1 MQICV
6 LSDSDLKEFD
16 PSQYLRAYTW
26 EMFIPQR
33 PVIDFIGRLA
43 EENHFDVYFNL
54 CDGAENEKE
63 DYSGSGIV
71 CALEELRLPFTGAN
85 SCFYDPSR
93 EEMQSI
99 AEANGIRFARG
110 VNIRD
115 LDELSHLESLR
126 YPLMVKHPH
135 SFASTAMTRNSRVEA
150 PSKLRE
156 QVKRICN
163 RFGSAR
169 VEEFI
174 EGAEFTVLVVDNPD
188 DLNDLFVYP
197 PAELILPPGENF
209 LHARVKWKEWV
220 YLKPVNDRALSLKL
234 MEMAR
239 AMYIAMHGVG
249 YARCDIRMG
258 RDGNLYMI
266 EINPNSGI
274 LFKPEDL
281 GPADVMMEY
290 DAEGHA
296 GFLDRIFRA
305 AVIRNK
311 AQIKPTTKQ
320 ECQLQNQ
327 N

>member
-1 MQICV
+1 MFAGL
-6 LSDSDLKEFD
+6 LS
-16 PSQYLRAYTW
+16 
-26 EMFIPQR
+26 
-33 PVIDFIGRLA
+33 
-43 EENHFDVYFNL
+43 ENHFDVYFNL
-54 CDGAENEKE
+54 CDGSEDGQE
-63 DYSGSGIV
+63 DYSGLDV
-71 CALEELRLPFTGAN
+71 VYALEELRLPFTGAN

-93 EEMQSI
+93 EEMQLI

-115 LDELSHLESLR
+115 LDELNDLESLR

-135 SFASTAMTRNSRVEA
+135 SFASTAMTRNSRVEV

-156 QVKRICN
+156 QVKRICT

-174 EGAEFTVLVVDNPD
+174 DGTEFTVLVVDNPD
-188 DLNDLFVYP
+188 DLDNPFVYP

-220 YLKPVNDRALSLKL
+220 YLKPVSDRALSSKL

-239 AMYIAMHGVG
+239 GMYIAMSGVG

-258 RDGNLYMI
+258 RDGQLYMI
-266 EINPNSGI
+266 EINPNNGI

-290 DAEGHA
+290 DADGHA

-311 AQIKPTTKQ
+311 VRNKAPNKVHNKAGMPTAKSN
-320 ECQLQNQ
+320 LR
-327 N
+327 